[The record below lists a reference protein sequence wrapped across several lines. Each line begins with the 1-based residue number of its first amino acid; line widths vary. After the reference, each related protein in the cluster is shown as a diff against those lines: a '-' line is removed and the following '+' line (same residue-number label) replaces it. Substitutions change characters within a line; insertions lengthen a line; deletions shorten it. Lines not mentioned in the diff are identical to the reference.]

1 VTGPTIRVLV
11 VDDDF
16 RVAELHASYVGQAEG
31 FEVVGAAHTVADA
44 LEAAARLEPDL
55 VLLDEYLPDGSG
67 SAAIGRFEAAVIM
80 VSAAEDPG
88 VVRRAIASGALNYV
102 LKPFPPG
109 VLVDRLTAFRR
120 FWAVLD
126 AGAELDQ
133 PGVDRALQAL
143 RTADTP
149 VAHTR
154 KGRSPVTAD
163 AIIDALRGADDA
175 LTAVEVADATG
186 VSRATAQRYLSD
198 LARDGRVRL
207 TLRYG
212 STGRPE
218 HCFEWLGRRVVGG
231 GP

>member
-1 VTGPTIRVLV
+1 VTDGRSPIRVLV

-16 RVAELHASYVGQAEG
+16 RVAQLHASYVDQAEG
-31 FEVVGAAHTVADA
+31 FAVVGTAHTVADA
-44 LEAAARLEPDL
+44 LDAAAQEQPDL

-67 SAAIGRFEAAVIM
+67 SAVIRRIDAAVMM

-88 VVRRAIASGALNYV
+88 VVRRAIARGALNYV
-102 LKPFPPG
+102 LKPFPPD
-109 VLVDRLTAFRR
+109 VLVDRLAAFRR
-120 FWAVLD
+120 FWQVL
-126 AGAELDQ
+126 GEGTELDQ
-133 PGVDRALQAL
+133 AGVDRALQTL

-154 KGRSPVTAD
+154 KGRSPVTSD
-163 AIIDALRGADDA
+163 AVVEVLRSADDA
-175 LTAVEVADATG
+175 LTALEVAEATG

-218 HCFEWLGRRVVGG
+218 HCFEWLGRRG
-231 GP
+231 